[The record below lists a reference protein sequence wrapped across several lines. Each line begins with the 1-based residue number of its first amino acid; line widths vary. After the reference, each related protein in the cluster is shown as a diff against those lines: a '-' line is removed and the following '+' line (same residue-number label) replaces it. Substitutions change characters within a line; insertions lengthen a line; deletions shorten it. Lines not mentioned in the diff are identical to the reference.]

1 MKRRTEHIFM
11 SISVYAALCLAASML
26 FYDSLMASLVFI
38 PLYFPFEK
46 YVRKVKR
53 QRYEEDLADQFIKA
67 LVSISSS
74 LSAGISP
81 ENAFVMAGDDMEK
94 LYGKRSAI
102 VTALL
107 AVNSQVCM
115 GLRIED
121 AVCELA
127 KREKIREI
135 DDFAV
140 VFPVAKQKGADFPRV
155 ISSGVDIMER
165 RRNAER
171 EAKIMIRARQ
181 YEQRVMCFIPPGILL
196 YLRLSSQSFINN
208 LYHNTLGV
216 IIMTA
221 SLAVYVAAI
230 FISEKIGDIRV

>member
-1 MKRRTEHIFM
+1 M
-11 SISVYAALCLAASML
+11 SICVFAALCLAVSML
-26 FYDSLMASLVFI
+26 FYDSLIVALFFI
-38 PLYFPFEK
+38 PLFIPFER

-53 QRYEEDLADQFIKA
+53 LRYEEDLADQFINA
-67 LVSISSS
+67 LLSISSS

-81 ENAFVMAGDDMEK
+81 ENAFVMAVEDMEK

-102 VTALL
+102 VTALE
-107 AVNSQVCM
+107 AVNSQVRM
-115 GLRIED
+115 GVRIED

-127 KREKIREI
+127 RREKIRQI

-155 ISSGVDIMER
+155 ISSCVDIMER
-165 RRNAER
+165 RREAER

-181 YEQRVMCFIPPGILL
+181 YEQRVMCFIPPGILV
-196 YLRLSSQSFINN
+196 YLRLSSQSFIST